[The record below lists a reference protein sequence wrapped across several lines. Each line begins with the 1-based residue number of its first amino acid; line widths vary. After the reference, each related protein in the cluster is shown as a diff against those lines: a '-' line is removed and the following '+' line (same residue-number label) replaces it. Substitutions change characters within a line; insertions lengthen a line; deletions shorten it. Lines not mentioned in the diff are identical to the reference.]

1 MSVQPETRALVA
13 QAIQLA
19 KAGRMQEAESA
30 FRALLESHP
39 QTIEAHSFLAALAL
53 REDRP
58 ADAITHYTVCCGL
71 EPGNLKYSLLLAVAK
86 EKIGDFSGAVEIYL
100 AAFRLNPRDTRLAL
114 YAGNALEAVGRREE
128 AAIVFTLG
136 DDVNGAVRTARDDPS
151 ADPGIRARAATADRV
166 FREFFTDFHA
176 RAVDEAE
183 SLAVQRLGPAKA
195 PDLSRVRRAIWTQ
208 TNDGP
213 VGYRTPKQE
222 PSIFYMPDLDP
233 VPSVPRDQL
242 PWADL
247 VEAATADI
255 RAEYLAAIESGSSMA
270 PYIAASMTDPA
281 WQKLRGQQD
290 WSSFHLYAGARA
302 TPFTRIFP
310 KTLKALERAGI
321 MPLVCGVPVELFFSR
336 LKAGAHIPPHFGAI
350 NSRLTVHLPLIVPEQ
365 CSIRVGNEIHTWSE
379 GKLFAFDDSFEHEA
393 WNRSTSDRVVLIFEA
408 HRPDLSLEERKAIEY
423 VFSKRENWL
432 RARRIP

>member
-1 MSVQPETRALVA
+1 MQPETRALIA
-13 QAIQLA
+13 HATQLA

-30 FRALLESHP
+30 FRALLENHP
-39 QTIEAHSFLAALAL
+39 QTIEAHSFLADLTL
-53 REDRP
+53 REGRH
-58 ADAITHYTVCCGL
+58 AAAVVHYAACRKL
-71 EPGNLKYSLLLAVAK
+71 EPRSVKFPLLLALAT
-86 EKIGDFSGAVEIYL
+86 ERAGDLAGAVEIYL
-100 AAFRLNPRDTRLAL
+100 EAFRMNPRDARVAL

-128 AAIVFTLG
+128 AVVVFTFG
-136 DDVNGAVRTARDDPS
+136 DDVNREVRTAKDDPS
-151 ADPGIRARAATADRV
+151 ADPEIRSRAATADRA
-166 FREFFTDFHA
+166 FREYFTAFHL

-183 SLAVQRLGPAKA
+183 ALAVQRAGSGGA
-195 PDLSRVRRAIWTQ
+195 PDLSRVLRAIWTQ
-208 TNDGP
+208 THDGP
-213 VGYRTPKQE
+213 VGFRTPMQE

-233 VPSVPRDQL
+233 VPSVPREQL

-255 RAEYLAAIESGSSMA
+255 RAEYLTAVESGASMS
-270 PYIAASMTDPA
+270 PYIPAGMMDPG
-281 WQKLRGQQD
+281 WQKLRGQLD
-290 WSSFHLYAGARA
+290 WSSIHLYAGARE
-302 TPFTRIFP
+302 TPFARAFP

-336 LKAGAHIPPHFGAI
+336 LKPGTHIPPHFGAI
-350 NSRLTVHLPLIVPEQ
+350 NSRLTVHLPLIVPKE
-365 CSIRVGNEIHTWSE
+365 CSIRVGNETHTWSE
-379 GKLFAFDDSFEHEA
+379 GKIFAFDDSFEHEA